1 MHLIDNETKVDLL
14 NNEPIA
20 ATVVKLLRASA
31 DASITVGLHGD
42 WGAGKSS
49 LLAMIE
55 ESFSGDGDVACLRF
69 NGWLFQGFE
78 DAKVVLLEN
87 IVTELVRSRTLTA
100 KGKDLA
106 KNLLSRID
114 WLKVAKK
121 TGSLLFTA
129 YSGIPTP
136 DLIESVTSGLSKLLE
151 NPAEVIS
158 KETVKEAVAGAKN
171 VLKEGERK
179 HVPEEIHAFREEFD
193 QLLAE
198 TGIKQLIVLID
209 DLDRCLP
216 KPAIE
221 TLEAI
226 RLFLF
231 TSRTA
236 FVIAA
241 DEAMIEY
248 AVREHFPDL
257 PAAAGPLTY
266 ARNYLEKLIQV
277 PFRIPALGGP
287 ETRIYITLLLIQ
299 AEVGETDPAFLKLL
313 DTARELLKRPWRNP
327 VLDRTTVEGA
337 MGRLTP
343 AVQAAVTLGQQ
354 ISPILADGTK
364 GNPRQIKR
372 FLNSLLLRYA
382 IADARG
388 FAEDITRPALA
399 KIMLAERFM
408 PRQFERLARIAA
420 SSDTGKVAALAAIEQ
435 IARGASGA
443 GAATEADNRRGGQTI
458 RKRSAAASEPPPAL
472 DTATAE
478 LVEAWQSDAGLLAW
492 ARIDPMLG
500 DLDLR
505 PYLFVTRDRRI
516 YFSGT
521 GTESRLDAWVDRLMG
536 SSMSVAGIEADLRGA
551 PETDLQQL
559 FDVVRDRVLETE
571 DKMTQPAG
579 VAGLMVLAKVN
590 GSCQVRLIEMLED
603 LPLDRLGPWVA
614 RGWNDALTDTSSR
627 ARFQTL
633 IDKWAVQ
640 DNSPSLRAAAT
651 QIRGLP
657 AAAAGRR

>member
-31 DASITVGLHGD
+31 DTAVTVGLHGD

-55 ESFSGDGDVACLRF
+55 AAFAGDKEISCLRF
-69 NGWLFQGFE
+69 NGWQFQGFE
-78 DAKVVLLEN
+78 DAKVVLLEG
-87 IVTELVRSRTLTA
+87 IVGELVRSRKLSA
-100 KGKDLA
+100 KALQLA
-106 KNLLSRID
+106 KNLMSRID
-114 WLKVAKK
+114 WLKLAKK
-121 TGSLLFTA
+121 TGSLLITA
-129 YSGIPTP
+129 HTGIPTP
-136 DLIESVTSGLSKLLE
+136 DIIGDITGGIGALIDHPGET
-151 NPAEVIS
+151 IS
-158 KETVKEAVAGAKN
+158 KEKLKEALDGAKD
-171 VLKEGERK
+171 VLKNSTPR

-193 QLLAE
+193 ELLGE

-277 PFRIPALGGP
+277 PFRIPALGAP
-287 ETRIYITLLLIQ
+287 ETRIYTTLLLIQ

-313 DTARELLKRPWRNP
+313 AAARELLKRPWRNP
-327 VLDRTTVEGA
+327 VLDRAAVEKA
-337 MGRLTP
+337 MGDRLSP
-343 AVQAAVTLGQQ
+343 GVQAAITLSQQ

-408 PRQFERLARIAA
+408 PRVFDRLARLGAN
-420 SSDTGKVAALAAIEQ
+420 SESGKVGALAAIEE
-435 IARGASGA
+435 IARATPTPAAKKGA
-443 GAATEADNRRGGQTI
+443 GNGQGPPRKQESPKATAATDAET
-458 RKRSAAASEPPPAL
+458 
-472 DTATAE
+472 TE
-478 LVEAWQSDAGLLAW
+478 LVEAWRSDRALLTW
-492 ARIDPMLG
+492 ARIDPPLG
-500 DLDLR
+500 ELDLR

-516 YFSGT
+516 YFSGS
-521 GTESRLDAWVDRLMG
+521 GAESRLDAWIDRLMG
-536 SSMSVAGIEADLRGA
+536 GSMAVAGLEGELRGL
-551 PETDLQQL
+551 PETDLDLL
-559 FDVVRDRVLETE
+559 FEAVRDRVLETE
-571 DKMTQPAG
+571 DKMVAPAG
-579 VAGLMVLAKVN
+579 IAGLSVLAKVHPP
-590 GSCQVRLIEMLED
+590 CQRRLVEMLED
-603 LPLDRLGPWVA
+603 LPLDGLGPWVV
-614 RGWNDALTDTSSR
+614 RGWSDVITDGGAQ
-627 ARFQTL
+627 ARLRVL
-633 IDKWAVQ
+633 IDRWAQ
-640 DNSPSLRAAAT
+640 QEQSPSLSTVAKQVRN
-651 QIRGLP
+651 IP
-657 AAAAGRR
+657 AGKGGR

>member
-20 ATVVKLLRASA
+20 TTVVKLLRASA
-31 DASITVGLHGD
+31 DTAVTVGLHGD

-55 ESFSGDGDVACLRF
+55 GAFADEKDVVCLRF
-69 NGWLFQGFE
+69 NGWQFQGFE
-78 DAKVVLLEN
+78 DAKVVLLEG
-87 IVTELVRSRTLTA
+87 IVSELVRSRTLSA
-100 KGKDLA
+100 KAKDLA
-106 KNLLSRID
+106 KNLMSRID

-121 TGSLLFTA
+121 LGSLAFTA
-129 YSGIPTP
+129 HTGIPTP
-136 DLIESVTSGLSKLLE
+136 DLIGDITGGIGALLDH
-151 NPAEVIS
+151 PGDVIS
-158 KETVKEAVAGAKN
+158 KEQLKHALDGAKG
-171 VLKEGERK
+171 VLRDSTPK

-193 QLLAE
+193 DLLGE

-216 KPAIE
+216 TPAIE

-248 AVREHFPDL
+248 AMREHFPDL

-277 PFRIPALGGP
+277 PFRIPALGAP
-287 ETRIYITLLLIQ
+287 ETRIYTTLLLIQ

-313 DTARELLKRPWRNP
+313 AAARELLKRPWRNP
-327 VLDRTTVEGA
+327 VLDRTAVEKA
-337 MGRLTP
+337 MGDRLLP
-343 AVQAAVTLGQQ
+343 GVQAAITLSQQ

-399 KIMLAERFM
+399 KIMLAERYM
-408 PRQFERLARIAA
+408 PRVFDRLARLGAN
-420 SSDTGKVAALAAIEQ
+420 SESGKVDALAAI
-435 IARGASGA
+435 
-443 GAATEADNRRGGQTI
+443 
-458 RKRSAAASEPPPAL
+458 
-472 DTATAE
+472 
-478 LVEAWQSDAGLLAW
+478 
-492 ARIDPMLG
+492 
-500 DLDLR
+500 
-505 PYLFVTRDRRI
+505 
-516 YFSGT
+516 
-521 GTESRLDAWVDRLMG
+521 
-536 SSMSVAGIEADLRGA
+536 
-551 PETDLQQL
+551 
-559 FDVVRDRVLETE
+559 
-571 DKMTQPAG
+571 
-579 VAGLMVLAKVN
+579 
-590 GSCQVRLIEMLED
+590 
-603 LPLDRLGPWVA
+603 
-614 RGWNDALTDTSSR
+614 
-627 ARFQTL
+627 
-633 IDKWAVQ
+633 
-640 DNSPSLRAAAT
+640 
-651 QIRGLP
+651 
-657 AAAAGRR
+657 